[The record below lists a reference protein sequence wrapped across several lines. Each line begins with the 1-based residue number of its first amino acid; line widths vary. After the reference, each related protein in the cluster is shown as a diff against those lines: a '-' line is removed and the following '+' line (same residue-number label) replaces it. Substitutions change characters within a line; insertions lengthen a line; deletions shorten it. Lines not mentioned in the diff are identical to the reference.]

1 MTKLYGMKAQLQ
13 GVSLQLMTLKS
24 TAAMSDA
31 MRGATK
37 AMRTMGAQMSPAAI
51 TGIMRDFERQSAAM
65 EMGQEMMGDAMDD
78 AMEARARGGF
88 GRGLGPWF
96 WEIFCFWGGGRSL
109 FPLHAGR

>member
-1 MTKLYGMKAQLQ
+1 MKAQLQ

-78 AMEARARGGF
+78 AMEARARGRPRGWWAFFLVFFWVF
-88 GRGLGPWF
+88 GGSFLG
-96 WEIFCFWGGGRSL
+96 WGCR
-109 FPLHAGR
+109 